1 MKWEIDE
8 LVRNEKEKNNNKG
21 KQLLYC
27 TDEKKNGGQM
37 MDRKQ

>member
-8 LVRNEKEKNNNKG
+8 LVRNVKEKNNKEENNC
-21 KQLLYC
+21 Y

>member
-8 LVRNEKEKNNNKG
+8 LVRNVKEKNNNEENNCYK
-21 KQLLYC
+21 
-27 TDEKKNGGQM
+27 DETKNGGQM

>member
-8 LVRNEKEKNNNKG
+8 LVRNVKEKNNEENNC
-21 KQLLYC
+21 Y

>member
-8 LVRNEKEKNNNKG
+8 LVRNVKEKNNNEEENNC
-21 KQLLYC
+21 Y

-37 MDRKQ
+37 DRKQ